1 MITREEAFF
10 RKDVI
15 TKRKTMREKE
25 KKLKKIQESL
35 KALEEE
41 LRKKAKAQPR
51 FHNTGEKLT

>member
-1 MITREEAFF
+1 
-10 RKDVI
+10 
-15 TKRKTMREKE
+15 MREKE